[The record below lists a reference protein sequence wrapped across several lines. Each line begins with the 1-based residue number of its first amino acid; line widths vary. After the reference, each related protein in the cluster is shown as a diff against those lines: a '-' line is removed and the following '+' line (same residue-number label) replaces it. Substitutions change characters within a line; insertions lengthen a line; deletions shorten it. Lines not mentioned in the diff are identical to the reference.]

1 MWIPSHNEADEIDQF
16 LHDCASRTT
25 CSGSAG
31 TQHEA
36 ALTLLHNHQY
46 NIRSAV
52 SANISLFLGTRS
64 AHRDP
69 LVHLLSPDLYYKCQ
83 ICPVHI
89 YHGTGNSAEVQR
101 RRRERADAAFARQLQ
116 QAETTASPISCS
128 RKNGVKPK
136 AQQRCNKKP
145 TPDGRPASHTLH
157 TKQLQLNRKKRGWA
171 LAGLPFKNHAS
182 AISMP
187 IIM

>member
-1 MWIPSHNEADEIDQF
+1 MTHFI
-16 LHDCASRTT
+16 DCASRTT

-31 TQHEA
+31 MQHEA

-52 SANISLFLGTRS
+52 SANISLFLGTRTS
-64 AHRDP
+64 RSTHRDP
-69 LVHLLSPDLYYKCQ
+69 LTCALSSPDLHYKCL

-89 YHGTGNSAEVQR
+89 YHGTGDSAEVQR
-101 RRRERADAAFARQLQ
+101 RRQERADAALARQLQ
-116 QAETTASPISCS
+116 QAETTVSPILCS

-136 AQQRCNKKP
+136 AQQRCHKKL
-145 TPDGRPASHTLH
+145 THDGRPASHALH

-171 LAGLPFKNHAS
+171 LAGLVGCPSKTCERN
-182 AISMP
+182 
-187 IIM
+187 